1 MDRDAFISAL
11 QKEAPARFIED
22 QFFDRV
28 PYLFGL
34 DRTSFSRWK
43 RELGEKIEVDPACI
57 TLVGSG
63 ATGFSMNPNKN
74 FRAFTDQSDIDVAV
88 ISPHHFT
95 VGWRYLRMNGSR
107 RLRLDQRTKNAW
119 DEHVSRYVFWG
130 TLATDRLLGVLPFG
144 AQWLK
149 ATSQMA
155 EIEPTLGRTVNLR
168 IYTDYDA
175 LRAYQIQG
183 ARTLRES
190 LAR

>member
-1 MDRDAFISAL
+1 MDRDTFIAAL
-11 QKEAPARFIED
+11 QQETPARFIED

-28 PYLFGL
+28 PHIFGP
-34 DRTSFSRWK
+34 DRTVFARWK
-43 RELGEKIEVDPACI
+43 RELGERIEVDPACI

-74 FRAFTDQSDIDVAV
+74 FRAFSDQSDIDVAV
-88 ISPHHFT
+88 ISAHHFT
-95 VGWRYLRMNGSR
+95 VGWRYLRMNGAR
-107 RLRLDQRTKNAW
+107 RLRVDARTKISW
-119 DEHVSRYVFWG
+119 DEHVKKYIYWG

-144 AQWLK
+144 SQWLK

-155 EIEPTLGRTVNLR
+155 EIEPTQGRVVNLR

-175 LRAYQIQG
+175 LRAYQVQG